1 MKKITFLFL
10 ILSFISCKKE
20 PLPIAFDNSI
30 IKDTVLNIIIR
41 PVHPDLLSDKSDSI
55 KLYYQKMNFH
65 EIWYLDE
72 NRRDLINEIKFC
84 YEDGLNPNDYEIKI
98 IEDLESKRAK

>member
-41 PVHPDLLSDKSDSI
+41 PVHPDLLSNKSDSI

-65 EIWYLDE
+65 EIWYLASE
-72 NRRDLINEIKFC
+72 AGAQQAIMPRNRKFRKQ
-84 YEDGLNPNDYEIKI
+84 DGRRRHVRFLCIVE
-98 IEDLESKRAK
+98 

>member
-10 ILSFISCKKE
+10 ILSVISCKKE

-84 YEDGLNPNDYEIKI
+84 YEDGLNPE
-98 IEDLESKRAK
+98 LFTRHTVLLLPTR